1 MTLIF
6 KLKLLSVILN
16 LDVYDEYCLIKS
28 HKHTFTYTKINN
40 MLLFNIKYVDSTFSI
55 QWVRLNYKLYAW
67 MFEHADRNN
76 EIHLFSGRNQ
86 DGALFLKCTTFICTD
101 LFTSSEYTL

>member
-40 MLLFNIKYVDSTFSI
+40 ILLFNIKYVDSTFSI
-55 QWVRLNYKLYAW
+55 Q
-67 MFEHADRNN
+67 
-76 EIHLFSGRNQ
+76 
-86 DGALFLKCTTFICTD
+86 
-101 LFTSSEYTL
+101 